1 MQVDIL
7 KDNES
12 VDIKVIRARLEEIL
26 GKETSNLV
34 FKTLRIV
41 YKIDEEMV
49 VLNPNLFK
57 EKIKMMLGPYA
68 AEIVLKRLMN

>member
-7 KDNES
+7 KDNER

-49 VLNPNLFK
+49 VMNPTLFRD
-57 EKIKMMLGPYA
+57 KIKMMLGPYA

>member
-7 KDNES
+7 KDNER

-49 VLNPNLFK
+49 VLNPNLFR

>member
-7 KDNES
+7 KDNER
-12 VDIKVIRARLEEIL
+12 VDIKVIRARLEKIL

-49 VLNPNLFK
+49 VLNPNLFG